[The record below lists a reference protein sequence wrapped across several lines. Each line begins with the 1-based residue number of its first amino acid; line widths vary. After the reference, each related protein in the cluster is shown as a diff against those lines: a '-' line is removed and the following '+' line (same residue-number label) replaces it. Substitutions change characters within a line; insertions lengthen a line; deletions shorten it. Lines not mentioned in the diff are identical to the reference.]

1 MPLDLSAVGAKSDPQ
16 EFKYTWKDV
25 VLYALG
31 IGATKDELDYLYEA
45 KGPKV
50 YPSFAVVPA
59 FQPMATVL
67 GKTGGNPMNI
77 LHGGEGIRLHKPIP
91 SEGTAVTVASLDA
104 IYDMQKMAQAIV
116 TTKTEINGELVCETT
131 ASIIYR
137 GEGGFG
143 GEPPPKAD
151 IPTGEGDPT
160 WTCEERT
167 SPEQALLYRLSG
179 DMNPLH
185 ADPDLAKMVGFAAP
199 ILHGLCS
206 YGYVCRA
213 VINKVCGGDASK
225 LKSFDAQFRKPV
237 MPGDTITTAGWD
249 VGGGKVALQAT
260 SSGQSSPVITNCW
273 AEIA

>member
-1 MPLDLSAVGAKSDPQ
+1 MPLDLSAVGAKCEPQ

-59 FQPMATVL
+59 FQPMALVL

-77 LHGGEGIRLHKPIP
+77 LHGGEAVRLHKPIP
-91 SEGTAVTVASLDA
+91 PEGTMTTVASLDA
-104 IYDMQKMAQAIV
+104 IYDMKKMAQAIV
-116 TTKTEINGELVCETT
+116 TTKTEINGELICETT

-137 GEGGFG
+137 GEGGFD
-143 GEPPPKAD
+143 GEAPPKAD
-151 IPTGEGDPT
+151 IPKGEGDPT
-160 WTCEERT
+160 WTCEEQT

-185 ADPDLAKMVGFAAP
+185 ADPDLAKMVGFPAP
-199 ILHGLCS
+199 ILHGLCT

-213 VINKVCGGDASK
+213 VINKACGGDASK
-225 LKSFDAQFRKPV
+225 LKYFDAQFRKPV
-237 MPGDTITTAGWD
+237 WPGDQITTAAWD
-249 VGGGKVALQAT
+249 VGGGKIALKAMA
-260 SSGQSSPVITNCW
+260 GGRPDPVISNCW

>member
-1 MPLDLSAVGAKSDPQ
+1 MPLDLSAVGAKCEPQ

-59 FQPMATVL
+59 FQPMAMVL

-77 LHGGEGIRLHKPIP
+77 LHGGEAIRLHKPIP
-91 SEGTAVTVASLDA
+91 AEGTMVTVASLDA
-104 IYDMQKMAQAIV
+104 IYDMKKMAQAIV

-137 GEGGFG
+137 GEGGFD
-143 GEPPPKAD
+143 GEAPPKAD
-151 IPTGEGDPT
+151 IPKGEGDPT
-160 WTCEERT
+160 WTYEEQT

-185 ADPDLAKMVGFAAP
+185 ADPDLAKMVGFPAP
-199 ILHGLCS
+199 ILHGLCT

-213 VINKVCGGDASK
+213 VINKTCDGDASK
-225 LKSFDAQFRKPV
+225 LKYYSAQFRKPV
-237 MPGDTITTAGWD
+237 WPGDQITTAGWD
-249 VGGGKVALQAT
+249 VGGGKIALQAMA
-260 SSGQSSPVITNCW
+260 GGRPDPVISNCW